1 MKSAFLCTVLL
12 AVGAAAQEHLALRE
26 GILVDPSRP
35 VAYVMT
41 PEGGVA
47 AVDLQTGATAWSTL
61 AADKPLVLVGDLL
74 LCQQEPAT
82 AEARHTL
89 LLVVLDVLQKGAVT
103 AHASVE
109 LPDSVWAAVTETLRG
124 TLYVEA
130 RRTGSR
136 TAAVLWQF
144 VPALVRG
151 IIPSP
156 EEDALTGDLQ
166 LETGGAVR
174 MNLVTGATQNRPLR
188 HPEVGRQPAWVIV
201 ESENDDQASTDYRS
215 ADRKHILRSERIADD
230 RTWAKYQWTIR
241 AAKTGR
247 NVGSIRTFL
256 AFTPFV
262 VRQNVLVFETTPYVV
277 GDDVQPA
284 KLRGRDLATGKE
296 LWSVPVREFVF
307 RGPTP
312 P

>member
-1 MKSAFLCTVLL
+1 MKSALLCTVLL
-12 AVGAAAQEHLALRE
+12 AVTAAAQEHLALRE

-47 AVDLQTGATAWSTL
+47 AIDLQTGATEWSTM
-61 AADKPLVLVGDLL
+61 AAARPLVLVGDLL

-82 AEARHTL
+82 AEARHNL
-89 LLVVLDVLQKGAVT
+89 LLVVLDVVQKGAVT
-103 AHASVE
+103 AGASVE

-124 TLYVEA
+124 TLYVEG
-130 RRTGSR
+130 RRTGSG

-151 IIPSP
+151 TTPSP
-156 EEDALTGDLQ
+156 EEDALTEDLQ
-166 LETGGAVR
+166 LETGGAAR
-174 MNLVTGATQNRPLR
+174 MNLVTGDVKDIPLR
-188 HPEVGRQPAWVIV
+188 HPEIGRQPAWVIAG
-201 ESENDDQASTDYRS
+201 SENDDQSSADYRS
-215 ADRKHILRSERIADD
+215 VDRKHILRSERIADD

-241 AAKTGR
+241 AKTGR
-247 NVGSIRTFL
+247 KVGSIRTFL

-262 VRQNVLVFETTPYVV
+262 VRQNVLVFDTTPYAV

-284 KLRGRDLATGKE
+284 KLRGFRLATGKE
-296 LWSVPVREFVF
+296 VWSVPVREFVF